1 MDIGLYRRYLN
12 EYIREALLNS
22 DGTNAGMSGYLWEKQ
37 VGGWLV
43 THKTE
48 RQRALADARRA
59 FDEHRHWPVEIVL
72 SHLGVD
78 LKASAKEK

>member
-1 MDIGLYRRYLN
+1 MDFALYRRFLN
-12 EYIREALLNS
+12 EFVREALQNS
-22 DGTNAGMSGYLWEKQ
+22 DGTNAAISGYLWEKQ

-48 RQRALADARRA
+48 RQRALTDARQA

-72 SHLGVD
+72 SHLGVALED
-78 LKASAKEK
+78 TDKEK